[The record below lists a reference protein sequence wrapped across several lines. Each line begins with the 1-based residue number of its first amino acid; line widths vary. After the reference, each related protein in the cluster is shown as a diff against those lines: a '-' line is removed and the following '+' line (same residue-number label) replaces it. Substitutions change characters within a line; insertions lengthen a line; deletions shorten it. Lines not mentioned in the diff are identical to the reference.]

1 MSNTI
6 KESDPFGTE
15 KEPAKSGGVVTPQQV
30 NEFHSKADT
39 DSSTIAVHHT
49 LGIKHDQSSP
59 GDHKHD
65 GKNSRK
71 ILEGVI
77 ISGDRSDGT
86 ALISVIDALQ
96 FLGATDS
103 TVA

>member
-1 MSNTI
+1 MTVSQG
-6 KESDPFGTE
+6 DPFGTT
-15 KEPAKSGGVVTPQQV
+15 KEPAKPGGQITPSQV
-30 NEFHSKADT
+30 NEFHARADT
-39 DSSTIAVHHT
+39 DSSSIAVHHT

-71 ILEGVI
+71 ILEGVSI
-77 ISGDRSDGT
+77 TGDRSDGT

-96 FLGATDS
+96 FLGATDN
-103 TVA
+103 TVP